1 MKHIP
6 QSHWLSLVAFVASIG
21 SPGVVVA
28 NPHHQHQPIEDD
40 EHDDPRMLHMAFQYL
55 RWLAAP
61 HLWSI
66 PTASSNHRSLLIWSR
81 LAAAAAAQTASCC
94 DLHNAAFLASR
105 EQTLCRPCTPLLS
118 NSQVLVGLLGATAN
132 EMSPFPNPNVDVSR
146 YWTRLLMIV
155 AKHQQS
161 WIFQKVGCC
170 FPFSIFFTLWF
181 LLFATSGKECIEAE
195 LAVGT
200 VVE

>member
-1 MKHIP
+1 
-6 QSHWLSLVAFVASIG
+6 
-21 SPGVVVA
+21 
-28 NPHHQHQPIEDD
+28 
-40 EHDDPRMLHMAFQYL
+40 MLRMAFQYL
-55 RWLAAP
+55 KWLAGP

-66 PTASSNHRSLLIWSR
+66 PTESSNHRSLLIWSR
-81 LAAAAAAQTASCC
+81 LAAAAAAQTASYC

-105 EQTLCRPCTPLLS
+105 EQTLCRPCTPVLS
-118 NSQVLVGLLGATAN
+118 NSQVHVGLLGTAAN

-146 YWTRLLMIV
+146 CWTRLLMIV

-170 FPFSIFFTLWF
+170 FPLSVFFTLWF
-181 LLFATSGKECIEAE
+181 LAFATSEKQCVEAE